1 MKKKFRR
8 PFVTK
13 KNVLL
18 LCGGGS
24 TEHEVSLVSVK
35 HIQDCLN
42 DLKEFHVTKIEIDK
56 SGHWIDDN
64 GKKYL
69 LDPKKFLRSFEQ
81 DGDPGIKIDVAIP
94 CIHGYPGETGDIQS
108 YFEMIG
114 LPYMGCNSETSKMCF
129 NKISTKLWATALGVA
144 NTPYIFLASEAGD
157 EMERVKGFQ
166 ALYGDIVVKASSQGS
181 SVGCYMV
188 EKGKD
193 PVATVK
199 EAFRFSPFVLV
210 EKRMKPREIE
220 VSVYEFDGKLQ
231 ISYPGEIIC
240 PGSFYSYEEKYS
252 QVSQTTTETRAENLS
267 PDQIRLITDYSSKLY
282 YGLKLRH
289 LSRIDF
295 FLDDGTI
302 YLNEINTFPGLT
314 PISMFPKMMEAN
326 GHRFQDFLSQH
337 LKNL

>member
-1 MKKKFRR
+1 MS
-8 PFVTK
+8 K

-35 HIQDCLN
+35 HIKECLKQL
-42 DLKEFHVTKIEIDK
+42 DHVNVSMIEIDK
-56 SGHWIDDN
+56 SGHWVDEK

-69 LDPKKFLRSFEQ
+69 LDPKKYLRSFEQ
-81 DGDPGIKIDVAIP
+81 DGDPGLKIDVAIP

-114 LPYMGCNSETSKMCF
+114 LPYLGCNSETSKMCF
-129 NKISTKLWATALGVA
+129 NKVTTKLWATALGVP
-144 NTPYIFLASEAGD
+144 NTPYIFLGEDKEES
-157 EMERVKGFQ
+157 MERVKGFQ
-166 ALYGDIVVKASSQGS
+166 ALYGDIVIKASNQGS

-193 PVATVK
+193 PVPTVK
-199 EAFRFSPFVLV
+199 EAFKYSAFVLI

-240 PGSFYSYEEKYS
+240 PGSFYTYEEKYS
-252 QVSQTTTETRAENLS
+252 KGSQTTTATRAEELT
-267 PDQIRLITDYSSKLY
+267 PEQVKLITDYSSKLY
-282 YGLKLRH
+282 HGLKLRH
-289 LSRIDF
+289 LSRIDY
-295 FLDDGTI
+295 FLDEGTI

-326 GHRFQDFLSQH
+326 GHLFKDFLSQH
-337 LKNL
+337 IKNL

>member
-1 MKKKFRR
+1 M
-8 PFVTK
+8 T

-24 TEHEVSLVSVK
+24 TEHDVSLVSVK
-35 HIQDCLN
+35 HIQSCLQKISGV
-42 DLKEFHVTKIEIDK
+42 DVTTIEIDK
-56 SGHWIDDN
+56 SGHWVDEK

-69 LDPKKFLRSFEQ
+69 LDPKGNLRSFDQ
-81 DGDPGIKIDVAIP
+81 VGNAGIKMDVAIP

-114 LPYMGCNSETSKMCF
+114 LPYLGCNSETSKICF
-129 NKISTKLWATALGVA
+129 NKITTKLWATALGVA
-144 NTPYIFLASEAGD
+144 NTPYIFLGEDNSEG
-157 EMERVKGFQ
+157 MERVKGFQ
-166 ALYGDIVVKASSQGS
+166 ALYGDIVIKASNQGS

-193 PVATVK
+193 PVSTVK
-199 EAFRFSPFVLV
+199 EAFKFSPFVLI

-231 ISYPGEIIC
+231 VSYPGEIIC

-252 QVSQTTTETRAENLS
+252 KASLTTTETRAENLS
-267 PDQIRLITDYSSKLY
+267 PEQVRLITDYSSRLY
-282 YGLKLRH
+282 HGLKLRH

-295 FLDDGTI
+295 FLDEGTI

-326 GHRFQDFLSQH
+326 GHSFTDFLSQRIE
-337 LKNL
+337 NLE